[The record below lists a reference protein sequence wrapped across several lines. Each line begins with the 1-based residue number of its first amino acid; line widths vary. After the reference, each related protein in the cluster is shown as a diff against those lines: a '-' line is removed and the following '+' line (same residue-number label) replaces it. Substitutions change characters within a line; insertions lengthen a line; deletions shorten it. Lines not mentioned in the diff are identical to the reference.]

1 MDWRNW
7 RHVFKL
13 DPDKAISDEALEQLC
28 ESGTD
33 AIMVGGTT
41 GVTYENTVDLLSR
54 IRQYSLPCVLELSD
68 QDAVVLGFDG
78 YLLPVVL
85 NSGSTDYLIGKQ
97 HEAVVAFGSRLP
109 WDEIIGEGYIV
120 LNSECAVGKLT
131 QANIPATT
139 REITA
144 YATLAEK
151 LFRLP
156 IVYVEYSGMFGDMT
170 VLAQVKGQLKEA
182 HLIYGGGIC
191 SAAEAEA
198 AAAIADTIVV
208 GNIIYED
215 LAKALET
222 VRG

>member
-1 MDWRNW
+1 MDWRSW

-13 DPDKAISDEALEQLC
+13 DPDKQISDEALEQLC

-54 IRQYSLPCVLELSD
+54 IRQFSLPCVLELSD
-68 QDAVVLGFDG
+68 KDAVVLGFDG

-85 NSGSTDYLIGKQ
+85 NSGSIDYLIGKQ
-97 HEAVVAFGSRLP
+97 HEAVSEFGARLP
-109 WDEIIGEGYIV
+109 WSDLIGEGYIV
-120 LNSECAVGKLT
+120 LNPDCAVGKKT
-131 QANIPATT
+131 AAIIPSTN
-139 REITA
+139 REIAA

-151 LFRLP
+151 LFHLP
-156 IVYVEYSGMFGDMT
+156 IVYVEYSGMFGDMD
-170 VLAQVKGQLKEA
+170 VLQQVKNQLNET
-182 HLIYGGGIC
+182 HLIYGGGITN
-191 SAAEAEA
+191 AEQARK

-208 GNIIYED
+208 GNILYED
-215 LAKALET
+215 LQAALDT

>member
-13 DPDKAISDEALEQLC
+13 DPDKAISDEVLEQLC

-41 GVTYENTVDLLSR
+41 GVTYANTVDLLAR

-120 LNSECAVGKLT
+120 LNPECAVGKLT
-131 QANIPATT
+131 QANIPTTT
-139 REITA
+139 REIAA

-170 VLAQVKGQLKEA
+170 VLEQVKGQLKEA

-191 SAAEAEA
+191 SAAEAVA